1 MTETKNSV
9 STDTLR
15 DRLLIA
21 GTNEIGL
28 HGIADF
34 CFAAWPHPAIL
45 PAPRHTSILK
55 TKRNLFLK
63 SYDTSTVNGSFC
75 AIRFYLFLKEISEN
89 S

>member
-34 CFAAWPHPAIL
+34 SLRRVAASCNTSCA
-45 PAPRHTSILK
+45 APY
-55 TKRNLFLK
+55 RNLFLK

-75 AIRFYLFLKEISEN
+75 AIRFYLFLKAIFEN